1 MEFLKSRKSRNQ
13 IKVNLSRN
21 AKENEKKNKNGHAQT
36 KENGVN

>member
-21 AKENEKKNKNGHAQT
+21 VKENEIKMDMHKQKKM
-36 KENGVN
+36 E